1 MSLLKIGIL
10 GATGKMGQTLLQSAQ
25 TFPNIVAK
33 GFSHSDPSYCSLEK
47 EDDLRDIDVLIDFTH
62 PSCFEKNLKIGMTHH
77 KPMVIGTTG
86 LLSDH
91 FNMLTQA
98 SSLIPIVYSENMS
111 LGITLMAKVVEHWSK
126 ILLDYDIECSEIHHR
141 MKIDAPSGTALLLGR
156 AAAKGRDTSLE
167 SVACFNRQ
175 GIKGPRP
182 KGEIGFSVQ
191 RGGAYPGEH
200 TVKFISE
207 EECLELTH
215 RSFSRTLFAKGALY
229 AALWLK
235 DQKPGLYSMADVLGL

>member
-1 MSLLKIGIL
+1 MSLLKIGVL
-10 GATGKMGQTLLQSAQ
+10 GATGKMGQTLLQS
-25 TFPNIVAK
+25 TNPHIETK
-33 GFSHSDPSYCSLEK
+33 GFSHSDPFYCSLEK
-47 EDDLRDIDVLIDFTH
+47 EQDVRSIDMLIDFTH
-62 PSCFEKNLKIGMTHH
+62 PSCFEKNLKIGLCHN

-86 LLSDH
+86 LLPDH
-91 FNMLTQA
+91 FNILTQA
-98 SSLIPIVYSENMS
+98 FSLIPIVYSENMS

-126 ILLDYDIECSEIHHR
+126 ILDYDIECSEIHHR
-141 MKIDAPSGTALLLGR
+141 TKIDAPSGTALLLGR
-156 AAAKGRDTSLE
+156 AAAKGRNTSLE
-167 SVACFNRQ
+167 AVACFNRQ

-215 RSFSRTLFAKGALY
+215 RSFSRTLLAKGALY